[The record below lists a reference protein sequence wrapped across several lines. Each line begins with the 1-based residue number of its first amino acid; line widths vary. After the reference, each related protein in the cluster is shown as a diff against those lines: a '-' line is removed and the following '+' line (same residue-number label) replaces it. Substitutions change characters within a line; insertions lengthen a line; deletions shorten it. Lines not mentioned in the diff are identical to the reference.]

1 MSDVI
6 HEQPPQGS
14 EPAQDPVTPD
24 PETRRRAAVV
34 LEVLGGAKSP
44 PEAAA
49 ALGVTLATYYLLE
62 ARALEGLVAAC
73 EPRPRGRGG
82 SRASTLEA
90 VRRENERLR
99 HELTRAQSLAR
110 AVQRAAGTPAED
122 AASDARPR
130 RRRRR
135 RSRAL
140 KAAQELLSSGASD
153 EKTRETRGAV
163 PDGPAS
169 HPEA

>member
-1 MSDVI
+1 MSDVD
-6 HEQPPQGS
+6 QPD
-14 EPAQDPVTPD
+14 PAQDPEAKPEGYAPD
-24 PETRRRAAVV
+24 PETRRRAAAV

-49 ALGVTLATYYLLE
+49 ALGVTLVTYYHLE
-62 ARALEGLVAAC
+62 ARALEALVAAC
-73 EPRPRGRGG
+73 EPRPRGRAG
-82 SRASTLEA
+82 SRGGTLEA

-110 AVQRAAGTPAED
+110 AVQKAAGVPAEEAD
-122 AASDARPR
+122 TRPR

-140 KAAQELLSSGASD
+140 RAAKALLSQEKHD
-153 EKTRETRGAV
+153 ETP
-163 PDGPAS
+163 PDGEETSPSQQAV
-169 HPEA
+169 